1 MKRFRLSICALPTSI
16 ARIILFIAGLAMIAS
31 CTDRNAYVVT
41 RYNLNNQTEHKV
53 AVVSATLG
61 DVVIEPGHTAQIG
74 LLEDFAPCLNAGG
87 AIGGPFRYVSVEV
100 TFDDT
105 LATHFILEQLD
116 HGEVNCIPAEHNLL
130 MNSSYE
136 NTLKTE
142 HEWQM
147 TYTLT
152 EEDYNRCKGE

>member
-1 MKRFRLSICALPTSI
+1 MKRSILGLMLALV
-16 ARIILFIAGLAMIAS
+16 GMAMMTA

-41 RYNLNNQTEHKV
+41 RYNLNNQTEHNV
-53 AVVSATLG
+53 AVMSATLG
-61 DVVIEPGHTAQIG
+61 NVVIEPGQTAQIG
-74 LLEDFAPCLNAGG
+74 LLEDFAPCLNAGA
-87 AIGGPFRYVSVEV
+87 AIGGPFGYVSVEV

-130 MNSSYE
+130 MDSSYE

-152 EEDYNRCKGE
+152 EEDYERCKGE